1 MTRRSVPPRAAKLSA
16 PLADEKI
23 RQLAQQLVEAIDSAD
38 AIDEF
43 AEFEHKVLE
52 IGNEV
57 CRQAI
62 KKNSRR

>member
-1 MTRRSVPPRAAKLSA
+1 MTKRSVTPPAAKGST
-16 PLADEKI
+16 PLADAKI
-23 RQLAQQLVEAIDSAD
+23 QQLAQQLVEAIDSAD

-62 KKNSRR
+62 KRNSRR